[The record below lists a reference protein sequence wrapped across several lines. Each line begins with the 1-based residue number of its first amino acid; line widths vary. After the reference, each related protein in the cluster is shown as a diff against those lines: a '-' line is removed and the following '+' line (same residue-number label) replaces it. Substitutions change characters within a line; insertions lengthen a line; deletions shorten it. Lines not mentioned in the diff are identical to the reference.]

1 VKKIVSECL
10 KAANARNVGA
20 LIPYASDKF
29 AGPQGLDK
37 QQLQAVLHGQ
47 VFRNPDLAV
56 IFLPKLE
63 VKPTGKQSADVVATL
78 VFGRVKAK
86 TLEELP
92 RTEVAGIF
100 RIEATA
106 ARQEQGWRFTTAKYE
121 VVESW

>member
-1 VKKIVSECL
+1 
-10 KAANARNVGA
+10 
-20 LIPYASDKF
+20 
-29 AGPQGLDK
+29 
-37 QQLQAVLHGQ
+37 